1 MIFSDSDEILTAVSS
16 WCNKAPVKK
25 PLQYSKEYGSG
36 KGFCVTT
43 QIIPNSLSWPSV
55 NGQIYKTTS
64 RTI

>member
-25 PLQYSKEYGSG
+25 LLQYSKEYGSG

-43 QIIPNSLSWPSV
+43 QIIPNALSRP
-55 NGQIYKTTS
+55 
-64 RTI
+64 